1 MMFFLLLAVILLI
14 IWAVVRDVRRQDPMW
29 GSKVALD
36 SCKRFHA
43 LR

>member
-1 MMFFLLLAVILLI
+1 MMFLLLGVFLLV

-36 SCKRFHA
+36 SCKRFHV